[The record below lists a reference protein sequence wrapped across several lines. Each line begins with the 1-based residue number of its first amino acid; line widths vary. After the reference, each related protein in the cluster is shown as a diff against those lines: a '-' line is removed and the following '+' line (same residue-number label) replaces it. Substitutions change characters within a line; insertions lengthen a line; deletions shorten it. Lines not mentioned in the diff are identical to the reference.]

1 MKMYTVLKRTTYIKV
16 WKNERGNAREKMLE
30 KFYACAR
37 VFVRVKF
44 FNRGEKKKKR
54 KEKKNAGK
62 INEEFLARKN

>member
-1 MKMYTVLKRTTYIKV
+1 
-16 WKNERGNAREKMLE
+16 MLE

-54 KEKKNAGK
+54 KEKKNVGK
-62 INEEFLARKN
+62 INEEFLARKS